1 MAVEKAQEVM
11 QMRRAGWRSFL
22 EQIKNYAFLFYCFT
36 LSASLIVITWC
47 AFTIQTQNRFLDRI
61 ERKLETQT
69 VYMGVMENNYKNMT
83 KEFNKL
89 QEKL

>member
-47 AFTIQTQNRFLDRI
+47 AFTIVD
-61 ERKLETQT
+61 
-69 VYMGVMENNYKNMT
+69 NNKRAI
-83 KEFNKL
+83 
-89 QEKL
+89 